1 MAPPRR
7 RAGERRGSRLGL
19 RPGVVLSA
27 LLHLGFAALAVFAS
41 LSRGKPPEPLPPPAY
56 AVEFEGGAPDR
67 PAEPE
72 ASPSSPPDV
81 EEAPQND
88 PPQEAPAPAV
98 AAVEPPA
105 REVAQAP
112 VEEPAPPPPP
122 RPDEART
129 TAAEADPPLAEDLPI
144 PPPPPAPP
152 QPQREAALTA
162 PPRPARPPPSEPLPG
177 LYLPDARDLQPP
189 RPAGPRRGLDLSPG
203 QLPRPGRDS
212 PAPEASVRGAQ
223 VGPDW
228 RNALRQ
234 WWEDHKRYPEGA
246 AVLGEEGTTR
256 VELIVDPD
264 GRVRSARL
272 LRRSGSVWLDAGT
285 MSLFRGAK
293 LPPFPA
299 GADPGGVV
307 VDWTINYR
315 IIR

>member
-1 MAPPRR
+1 MALPRR
-7 RAGERRGSRLGL
+7 PAGRKRGPGAGL
-19 RPGVVLSA
+19 RPGVLLSA
-27 LLHLGFAALAVFAS
+27 LLHLGFAVLVVLAS
-41 LSRGKPPEPLPPPAY
+41 LGREKPPEPLPPPSY

-67 PAEPE
+67 PAERDSE
-72 ASPSSPPDV
+72 ASPPP
-81 EEAPQND
+81 EAEAV
-88 PPQEAPAPAV
+88 PQEDRPQETPAPEPPV
-98 AAVEPPA
+98 AAVEPPRPEA
-105 REVAQAP
+105 AQTPPDA
-112 VEEPAPPPPP
+112 PAPPSEAPATTAEAEPP
-122 RPDEART
+122 RP
-129 TAAEADPPLAEDLPI
+129 EDLPV
-144 PPPPPAPP
+144 PPPPAPP
-152 QPQREAALTA
+152 PRPQRDAALTA
-162 PPRPARPPPSEPLPG
+162 PPRPARPLPPAERLPG

-189 RPAGPRRGLDLSPG
+189 RPPGPRRGLDLSPG
-203 QLPRPGRDS
+203 QLPRAGRDT
-212 PAPEASVRGAQ
+212 PEPEAAVRGAQ

-246 AVLGEEGTTR
+246 AVLGEEGTAR

-264 GRVRSARL
+264 GRVRSAKL